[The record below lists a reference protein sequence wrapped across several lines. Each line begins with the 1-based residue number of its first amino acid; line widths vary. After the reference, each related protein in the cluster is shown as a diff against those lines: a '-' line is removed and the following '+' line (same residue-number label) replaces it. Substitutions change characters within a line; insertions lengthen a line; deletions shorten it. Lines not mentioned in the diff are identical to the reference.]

1 MFVTTLRIRVRAGVG
16 IGNWRLRVRT
26 WVIECALSVVIP
38 RKPLVVVLILN
49 PVPFEC
55 FGRVSRPSA
64 YDIAYLML
72 YNTNPL
78 GNILMYTFG
87 MIMLWKWPSFSFE
100 KNKSGIHTRLASVSV
115 RYFILPGKNID
126 SYCFVCYI
134 AVVSTHTFGN
144 HNVENVV

>member
-1 MFVTTLRIRVRAGVG
+1 MWSVMFTSRRLVRLKLHA
-16 IGNWRLRVRT
+16 RT
-26 WVIECALSVVIP
+26 WDNQTCFVGYYTDKLLVDVLLPQP
-38 RKPLVVVLILN
+38 RS
-49 PVPFEC
+49 FEC
-55 FGRVSRPSA
+55 FDNVTRSSA
-64 YDIAYLML
+64 YGIAYLML

-126 SYCFVCYI
+126 SYCFVCHI
-134 AVVSTHTFGN
+134 VAVCARTRLGTTMS
-144 HNVENVV
+144 

>member
-1 MFVTTLRIRVRAGVG
+1 MFRRLLYRA
-16 IGNWRLRVRT
+16 NSPSTCWYP
-26 WVIECALSVVIP
+26 S
-38 RKPLVVVLILN
+38 
-49 PVPFEC
+49 PVPLEC
-55 FGRVSRPSA
+55 FDNVTRSSA

-126 SYCFVCYI
+126 SYCFVCHI
-134 AVVSTHTFGN
+134 VAVCARAFGN
-144 HNVENVV
+144 HNVVNVVRCTNNWQKIRSWNIWNTILRFGV